1 MWIVDPIGSATLLT
15 SLSIFIFDATSIL
28 VGKLAKED
36 LKENDSSKSDLE
48 ASAEDKKSKATA
60 KDEDSSDNSSNHTD
74 EPKQI

>member
-1 MWIVDPIGSATLLT
+1 MYPLAS
-15 SLSIFIFDATSIL
+15 
-28 VGKLAKED
+28 KLAKED